1 MINYSDVLDAKNR
14 IDKYIYKT
22 PLVKS
27 TTLSNEY
34 RNVYLKLDNQQN
46 QRCTKLRGAFSKL
59 TSLSKSGIEKGISV
73 VSSGNHGIA
82 ISYAA
87 SVLGIENVNVY
98 IPKPTPKT
106 KVDKIKSFGVNIHL
120 IGDNYD
126 EAYSMGKSIIAE
138 KGETFIDS
146 SSDIEVIA
154 GQGTAGIEIFD
165 DLKDIDTILV
175 PIGGGGILTGISLAA
190 KHFNPKAEIIGV
202 QTAACPAMVASV
214 RDNTFYGEY
223 PTDESICES
232 LVGGVGEIPF
242 KMASKCIDDF
252 LIVEEEDIK
261 KAIKL
266 LALEEKTIAEAGGA
280 ISVGALMKNPELFKG
295 KNVVAVITGGNI
307 DKELLEEIICSK

>member
-1 MINYSDVLDAKNR
+1 MIKYSDVLDAKNR

-22 PLVKS
+22 PLIKS
-27 TTLSNEY
+27 GVLSNEH

-59 TSLSKSGIEKGISV
+59 TSLSENDIKKGISV

-87 SVLGIENVNVY
+87 SVLGIDNVNVY

-120 IGDNYD
+120 IGENYD
-126 EAYSMGKSIIAE
+126 EAYSIGKSIIAE
-138 KGETFIDS
+138 KGELFIDS
-146 SSDIEVIA
+146 SSDVEVIA
-154 GQGTAGIEIFD
+154 GQGTAGIETFE
-165 DLKDIDTILV
+165 DLSDIDVVLV

-190 KHFNPKAEIIGV
+190 KHFNPQVEVIGV
-202 QTAACPAMVASV
+202 QTAACPAMVAAV
-214 RDNTFYGEY
+214 RDNVFYGEY
-223 PTDESICES
+223 PTEDSICES
-232 LVGGVGEIPF
+232 LVGGVGDIPF
-242 KMASKCIDDF
+242 EMAKECIDDF
-252 LIVEEEDIK
+252 LVVEEEDIK

-280 ISVGALMKNPELFKG
+280 ISVGALIINPELFKG

-307 DKELLEEIICSK
+307 DKELLEDIICSK